1 VTKQALNEEAAL
13 DLAAAIEWE
22 ARAQADC
29 MQHPNF
35 REAYEAFRAKREPR
49 FG

>member
-1 VTKQALNEEAAL
+1 M
-13 DLAAAIEWE
+13 DLVAAIEWE

-35 REAYEAFRAKREPR
+35 REAYEAFRAKRDAEVR
-49 FG
+49 LACRTRG